1 MLGFELSKENAVT
14 FGLAVILPFLVYY
27 GVSTAGPPPKYED
40 YQVKDYAE
48 RSESKS
54 KEEKV
59 KLEKEEE
66 RLHEAREAAE
76 KRFEE
81 RLFEWAAPIGLAALI
96 IGSFLRPATV
106 GAGLMFGG
114 LFTFTE
120 GLWGQWRELP
130 DGMKF
135 AVLLIA
141 AIAIVIIGYRRL
153 PGKSVEVSGTA
164 SPSLPRWT
172 K

>member
-1 MLGFELSKENAVT
+1 VFGFVLSKENAVT
-14 FGLAVILPFLVYY
+14 FGLAVILPVLVYY

-40 YQVKDYAE
+40 YCVKSYEA
-48 RSESKS
+48 RTESAS
-54 KEEKV
+54 KEEKFR
-59 KLEKEEE
+59 LEKEEQK
-66 RLHEAREAAE
+66 LSKAREAAE

-81 RLFEWAAPIGLAALI
+81 RLFEAAAPIGILALI

-120 GLWGQWRELP
+120 GLWWQWRELP

-135 AVLLIA
+135 VMLLVATIT
-141 AIAIVIIGYRRL
+141 IIIIGYRRL
-153 PGKSVEVSGTA
+153 PGTPLEAAIT
-164 SPSLPRWT
+164 SPPGNPM
-172 K
+172 